1 MESHRRCRDR
11 ADGGGAVTGTS
22 EKRPAGAEVPRAP
35 RAWRGAHR
43 WLDVEAGIVGF
54 SILAVLA
61 FGAVLAFTLDRSRTA
76 AIESAQATT
85 RSLAV
90 AAETATGRTV
100 LSIDAML
107 SAVAEALDKM
117 PADVPLDGPQAHDLL
132 RIFDDQNF
140 SVRDILL
147 IDDKGFQI
155 NDSASILR
163 RPRSLADR
171 DFARAHG
178 TGPDAQALF
187 IGQPA
192 RSPLT
197 ESWSIFMS
205 RPIALR
211 DGSFVGRIAAEVPVE
226 TFSDFYDK
234 LDAGK
239 ATKISL
245 YAADGTLLAND
256 PPSDAKIGERIVPA
270 DKLAKPFSDAVVTTI
285 EPDALNGIRAIVSSK
300 AIPVRPLAV
309 RAGIDLPDALASWT
323 EEARVVAFVF
333 VLGTAACAGFTLLLV
348 MLLRRQRRAQALLQD
363 ALEHLSE
370 GFVLFDPNER
380 LIMCNR
386 RFREIYARSAPA
398 MVQGASLEE
407 IMRYG
412 GEHGEYLGVPAD
424 DIDGWLADAVAAH
437 RAIVGS
443 TVDRQL
449 ADGRWL
455 QISEQRTSDG
465 GTVGVRTDI
474 TGIKA
479 HETQLRL
486 NEDQLTQTIKALEE
500 ARVQAQRQADDLAKL
515 AGDLAAA
522 RDKAEVANRAK
533 SQFLANMSHE
543 LRTPLNAVIGFA
555 ELLKLEVFGP
565 LNDKQREYVEDIRGS
580 GAHLLEVIN
589 DVLDLSKIEAGH
601 AELRE
606 EAADLVE
613 LIDGQIAIMRP
624 RADQSALTVR
634 TDYQAGLP
642 PCWIDMLKVRQM
654 VLNLLSNAVKFTPE
668 GGSITVGA
676 AVEPA
681 GGDRAGWL
689 RISVSDTGIGI
700 ATEDL
705 ALVRDP
711 FRQVENHLSRKYQGS
726 GLGLAI
732 TDAQMRLHS
741 GQLAIESELGVGT
754 TVILWFPPTRVLL
767 AGGISARA

>member
-1 MESHRRCRDR
+1 MSRTPESRRL
-11 ADGGGAVTGTS
+11 
-22 EKRPAGAEVPRAP
+22 
-35 RAWRGAHR
+35 WRGAHR
-43 WLDVEAGIVGF
+43 WLDLEAGIIGF
-54 SILAVLA
+54 SILAVIA
-61 FGAVLAFTLDRSRTA
+61 FGTVLAFTLDRSRHA

-90 AAETATGRTV
+90 AAETATARTV

-107 SAVAEALDKM
+107 SAVAEALDKL
-117 PADVPLDGPQAHDLL
+117 PADAPLDGPQAHDLL

-147 IDDKGFQI
+147 IDAKGFQI

-163 RPRSLADR
+163 KARSLADR
-171 DFARAHG
+171 DFANTHG
-178 TGPDAQALF
+178 VGPDAQALF
-187 IGQPA
+187 IGRPA
-192 RSPLT
+192 RSQVT

-205 RPIALR
+205 RPIILQGGR
-211 DGSFVGRIAAEVPVE
+211 FTGRIAAEVPVD

-234 LDAGK
+234 LNAGK
-239 ATKISL
+239 ATKIALFAS
-245 YAADGTLLAND
+245 DGTLLAND
-256 PPSDAKIGERIVPA
+256 PPSDGRIGERIVAP
-270 DKLAKPFSDAVVTTI
+270 DRLAQPFSDAVVTTI

-309 RAGIDLPDALASWT
+309 SAGIDLPDALGGWN
-323 EEARVVAFVF
+323 EEARVLAFVF
-333 VLGTAACAGFTLLLV
+333 LLGTVACAAFTLVLV
-348 MLLRRQRRAQALLQD
+348 TLLRRQRRAQALLQD

-370 GFVLFDPNER
+370 GFVLFDPQER
-380 LIMCNR
+380 LIMCNS
-386 RFREIYARSAPA
+386 RFRAIYARSAPA
-398 MVQGASLEE
+398 MVPGASLEE
-407 IMRYG
+407 IIRFG
-412 GEHGEYLGVPAD
+412 AEQGEYLGVPPQD
-424 DIDGWLADAVAAH
+424 VDGWLAETVAEH
-437 RAIVGS
+437 RGIAGS
-443 TVDRQL
+443 TVERQL

-474 TGIKA
+474 TGIKE
-479 HETQLRL
+479 HEVQLRL

-500 ARVQAQRQADDLAKL
+500 ARAQAQHQADDLTKL

-606 EAADLVE
+606 EVADLVE
-613 LIDGQIAIMRP
+613 LIDGQVAVMAP
-624 RADQSALTVR
+624 RAVQGALTIR
-634 TDYQAGLP
+634 TDYQPGLP
-642 PCWIDMLKVRQM
+642 LCWIDMLKVRQM

-668 GGSITVGA
+668 GGSILVA
-676 AVEPA
+676 AAIAPV
-681 GGDRAGWL
+681 GGDRPGWL
-689 RISVSDTGIGI
+689 QVSVTDTGIGI
-700 ATEDL
+700 APEDL

-711 FRQVENHLSRKYQGS
+711 FRQVENHLSRKYEGS

-732 TDAQMRLHS
+732 TDAQMRLHG
-741 GQLAIESELGVGT
+741 GQLDIASVFGEGT
-754 TVILWFPPTRVLL
+754 TVTLWFPAARVLDET
-767 AGGISARA
+767 APGISAKA

>member
-1 MESHRRCRDR
+1 MRSAQR
-11 ADGGGAVTGTS
+11 S
-22 EKRPAGAEVPRAP
+22 Q

-43 WLDVEAGIVGF
+43 WLDLEAGLIGF

-61 FGAVLAFTLDRSRTA
+61 FGAVLAFTLDRSRHT

-90 AAETATGRTV
+90 AAETATARTV

-107 SAVAEALDKM
+107 SAVAEALNKM
-117 PADVPLDGPQAHDLL
+117 PADTPLDGAQTHDLL

-147 IDDKGFQI
+147 IDANGFQI

-163 RPRSLADR
+163 KPRSVADR
-171 DFARAHG
+171 DFAQAHG

-187 IGQPA
+187 IGRPA
-192 RSPLT
+192 RSPVT

-205 RPIALR
+205 RPILLQ
-211 DGSFVGRIAAEVPVE
+211 DGRFVGRIAAEVPVD

-239 ATKISL
+239 ATKIAL
-245 YAADGTLLAND
+245 YASDGTLLAND
-256 PPSDAKIGERIVPA
+256 PPSDGRIGERIVSPNR
-270 DKLAKPFSDAVVTTI
+270 LAKPFSDAVVTTI
-285 EPDALNGIRAIVSSK
+285 EPDPLNGIRAIVSSK
-300 AIPVRPLAV
+300 SIPVRPLAV
-309 RAGIDLPDALASWT
+309 RTGIDLPDALGAWN
-323 EEARVVAFVF
+323 EEARVLAFVF
-333 VLGTAACAGFTLLLV
+333 LLGTAACAVFTLLLV
-348 MLLRRQRRAQALLQD
+348 TLLRRQRRAQALLQD

-370 GFVLFDPNER
+370 GFVLFDRHER

-386 RFREIYARSAPA
+386 RFREIYARSSPA
-398 MVQGASLEE
+398 LVPGASLEE
-407 IMRYG
+407 IIRFG
-412 GEHGEYLGVPAD
+412 AEHGEYLGIPAGD
-424 DIDGWLADAVAAH
+424 VDGWLADKLDEH
-437 RAIVGS
+437 RSITGS

-449 ADGRWL
+449 ANGRWL

-474 TGIKA
+474 TGIKE

-500 ARVQAQRQADDLAKL
+500 ARAQAQRQADDLTKL

-606 EAADLVE
+606 EVADLVE
-613 LIDGQIAIMRP
+613 LIDGQVAIMAP
-624 RADQSALTVR
+624 RAVQGALTMR
-634 TDYQAGLP
+634 TVYQPGLP
-642 PCWIDMLKVRQM
+642 LCWIDMLKVRQM

-668 GGSITVGA
+668 GGSITVEA
-676 AVEPA
+676 AIDPA
-681 GGDRAGWL
+681 DGERRGWL
-689 RISVSDTGIGI
+689 RISVTDTGIGI
-700 ATEDL
+700 AAEDL
-705 ALVRDP
+705 VLVRDP
-711 FRQVENHLSRKYQGS
+711 FRQVENHLSRKYEGS

-732 TDAQMRLHS
+732 TDAQMRLHN
-741 GQLAIESELGVGT
+741 GQLDIASVFGAGT
-754 TVILWFPPTRVLL
+754 TVTLWFPPARVLGG
-767 AGGISARA
+767 AATAAGISANG

>member
-1 MESHRRCRDR
+1 MS
-11 ADGGGAVTGTS
+11 GAPG
-22 EKRPAGAEVPRAP
+22 PQ

-43 WLDVEAGIVGF
+43 WLDLEAGLIGF

-61 FGAVLAFTLDRSRTA
+61 FGTVLAFTLDRSRHA
-76 AIESAQATT
+76 AIDSAQATT
-85 RSLAV
+85 HSLAV
-90 AAETATGRTV
+90 AAETATARTV

-107 SAVAEALDKM
+107 SAVVEALNKM
-117 PADVPLDGPQAHDLL
+117 PAGTPLDGAETHDLL

-147 IDDKGFQI
+147 IDAQGLQI

-163 RPRSLADR
+163 KPRSLADR
-171 DFARAHG
+171 DFAQAHG

-187 IGQPA
+187 IGRPA
-192 RSPLT
+192 RSPVT
-197 ESWSIFMS
+197 GSWSIFMS
-205 RPIALR
+205 RSIVLQ
-211 DGSFVGRIAAEVPVE
+211 DGHFVGRIAAEVPVD

-245 YAADGTLLAND
+245 YATDGTLLAND
-256 PPSDAKIGERIVPA
+256 PPTDGRIGERIVSP
-270 DKLAKPFSDAVVTTI
+270 DRLAKPFSDAVITTI
-285 EPDALNGIRAIVSSK
+285 EPDPLNGIRAIISSK

-309 RAGIDLPDALASWT
+309 RTGIDLPDALSAWN
-323 EEARVVAFVF
+323 EEARVLAFVF
-333 VLGTAACAGFTLLLV
+333 LLGTVACAGFTLLLV
-348 MLLRRQRRAQALLQD
+348 TLLRRQRRAQALLQD

-370 GFVLFDPNER
+370 GFVLFDQHER
-380 LIMCNR
+380 LIMCNS
-386 RFREIYARSAPA
+386 RFREIYARSAAA
-398 MVQGASLEE
+398 MIPGASLEE
-407 IMRYG
+407 IIRFG
-412 GEHGEYLGVPAD
+412 AERGEYLDVPAD
-424 DIDGWLADAVAAH
+424 DVEGWLADKLSEH
-437 RAIVGS
+437 RAITGS

-449 ADGRWL
+449 ANGCWL

-474 TGIKA
+474 TGIKE
-479 HETQLRL
+479 HERQLRL

-500 ARVQAQRQADDLAKL
+500 ARAQAQRQADDLTKL

-606 EAADLVE
+606 EVADLVE
-613 LIDGQIAIMRP
+613 LIDGQIAIMAP
-624 RADQSALTVR
+624 RAVQGALTVR
-634 TDYQAGLP
+634 TVYQPDLP
-642 PCWIDMLKVRQM
+642 MCWIDMLKVRQM

-668 GGSITVGA
+668 GGAITVTA
-676 AVEPA
+676 AIDS
-681 GGDRAGWL
+681 GGEGRPGWL
-689 RISVSDTGIGI
+689 RISVADTGIGI
-700 ATEDL
+700 AAEDL

-711 FRQVENHLSRKYQGS
+711 FRQVENHLSRRYEGS

-732 TDAQMRLHS
+732 TDAQMRLHGGHLDIAS
-741 GQLAIESELGVGT
+741 IFGEGT
-754 TVILWFPPTRVLL
+754 TVTLWFPPTRVLDE
-767 AGGISARA
+767 AGVTAAISANA